1 MLQQGQPAEQILQA
15 EDEIL
20 VTYQLGFFMFVCSNF
35 AFSVINYSQDWQI
48 YPPLEFCIRS
58 GVVTNTLK
66 FCTCFLLPFAT
77 MSISTLFIS
86 TISLQFSNLNQFF
99 HCLSQMK
106 SSIFTSL
113 LLLASMPSVLNGL
126 GIIEVSQTIESL
138 LDMSLFWFFVALKG
152 PLLLHW
158 YLDTEG
164 QQADDQVPEEFEMQ
178 NV

>member
-1 MLQQGQPAEQILQA
+1 
-15 EDEIL
+15 
-20 VTYQLGFFMFVCSNF
+20 
-35 AFSVINYSQDWQI
+35 
-48 YPPLEFCIRS
+48 
-58 GVVTNTLK
+58 
-66 FCTCFLLPFAT
+66 
-77 MSISTLFIS
+77 
-86 TISLQFSNLNQFF
+86 
-99 HCLSQMK
+99 MK